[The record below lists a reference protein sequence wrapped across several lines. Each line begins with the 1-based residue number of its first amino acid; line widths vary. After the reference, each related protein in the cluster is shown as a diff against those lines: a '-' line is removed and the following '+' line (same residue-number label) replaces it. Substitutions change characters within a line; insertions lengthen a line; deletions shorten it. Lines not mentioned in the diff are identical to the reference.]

1 MSFINSV
8 AKSMNGIK
16 TIETSELIF
25 TDDNSS
31 LNTSAGITQ
40 AQQTGQTALNKS
52 ISAVGFNTSS
62 GVLTLTTQG
71 SGVADL
77 TQNLDGRYLTSG
89 NVVTTDTTQN
99 ISGAK
104 TFTTQPKATGTINT
118 DTHLITRGYAD
129 GEYVKDTGTQTI
141 AGEKTFST
149 QPKATGTINTDTH
162 LITRGYADGEYVKD
176 TGTQTIAGEKT
187 FSTQPKATGT
197 INADTHLI
205 TRGFANGEYVKDTGN
220 QTIDGIKTFSSFPI
234 KSGTGTAL
242 NPTADNQLATK
253 KYVDENAGGGSGD
266 AVLSAGSSGS
276 EQTFTGFNKFN
287 NVINAPAVPTSS
299 NHVTNKNYVDL
310 IKEQTGYDIA
320 SGSGFSYVVSR
331 GNPSLVGNSQGNT
344 FGGRMSNSLNA
355 DIQIPTGH
363 DGEILVSFCVSGE
376 WSGAPYNNGVIL
388 GRATKQSNGSYIYD
402 KLIRAPAPNT
412 SAGLFI
418 SNFMISFQ
426 GDDNSTIEHATG
438 IIVDD
443 TISAG
448 NTYRY
453 TPILVNSNGGSGVL
467 TFKLNRTINSGANL
481 GLERTL
487 STINASLVNN
497 SPN

>member
-52 ISAVGFNTSS
+52 ISAVGFNTGS

-162 LITRGYADGEYVKD
+162 LITRGYA
-176 TGTQTIAGEKT
+176 
-187 FSTQPKATGT
+187 
-197 INADTHLI
+197 
-205 TRGFANGEYVKDTGN
+205 NGEYVKDTGN

-242 NPTADNQLATK
+242 DPTADNQFATK
-253 KYVDENAGGGSGD
+253 QYVDDNGGGGGD

-287 NVINAPAVPTSS
+287 NVVNAPAVPTNA
-299 NHVTNKNYVDL
+299 NHVTNKTYVDS
-310 IKEQTGYDIA
+310 IKQKTGYQNEF
-320 SGSGFSYVVSR
+320 SGSFSYVVAN
-331 GNPSLVGNSQGNT
+331 GNPSLGGNTQGNT
-344 FGGRMSNSLNA
+344 FGGRMSDSLNA
-355 DIQIPTGH
+355 DIEIPTGH
-363 DGEILVSFCVSGE
+363 SGKILVSFCVSGE
-376 WSGAPYNNGVIL
+376 WSEDAYNKGVIL
-388 GRATKQSNGSYIYD
+388 GRATKQANGSYIYD
-402 KLIRAPAPNT
+402 KLIRHNLSSSRGT
-412 SAGLFI
+412 FI
-418 SNFMISFQ
+418 SNFMISYQ
-426 GDDNSTIEHATG
+426 NDENSTMEQSTG

-443 TISAG
+443 DSITAG

-453 TPILVNSNGGSGVL
+453 TPIVVNTAEATH
-467 TFKLNRTINSGANL
+467 TFKLNRCINNGTNIRV
-481 GLERTL
+481 ERAV
-487 STINASLVNN
+487 SSVVASLVNI
-497 SPN
+497 SP